1 MSEEDDED
9 DSDNGKVNKEETK
22 PVPEVINLVDDDS
35 EMAQEAPR
43 RKHERRKRK
52 HSR

>member
-1 MSEEDDED
+1 MSEEDDDD
-9 DSDNGKVNKEETK
+9 DSDTCNANKQATK

-35 EMAQEAPR
+35 EVAQEAPR
-43 RKHERRKRK
+43 RKHEKRKRK

>member
-1 MSEEDDED
+1 MSEEDDD
-9 DSDNGKVNKEETK
+9 ADSDNANKQATK

-35 EMAQEAPR
+35 GMAQEAPR
-43 RKHERRKRK
+43 RKHEKRKRK

>member
-9 DSDNGKVNKEETK
+9 DSDSGKVNKVDTK
-22 PVPEVINLVDDDS
+22 SVPEVINLVDDDT
-35 EMAQEAPR
+35 EVAQEASR